1 VAIGQV
7 GEASPVPLLG
17 QHLQQQIEGVRGCQQ
32 DQQMQTPELGRTEG
46 MSPTAASARRKDVV
60 DEIVGNIRRE
70 FLEESG
76 RTSRRKQGIHGAEN
90 YPQKQPLSA
99 KKVHRSFFGHKHLL

>member
-1 VAIGQV
+1 MAIGQV

-32 DQQMQTPELGRTEG
+32 GEQMQTPELGRTEG
-46 MSPTAASARRKDVV
+46 MSSTAASAGGKELV

-70 FLEESG
+70 FLEERG
-76 RTSRRKQGIHGAEN
+76 RTGRRE
-90 YPQKQPLSA
+90 
-99 KKVHRSFFGHKHLL
+99 